1 MFSLGYFLKRRV
13 AQCYKLLCQLHL
25 QKCKSMFAWDDLRL
39 ALAIARGGNL
49 ATAAATLGV
58 NHSTVFRRLNALES
72 RLGSKLFERLA
83 SGYRATENGARL
95 IEAAERMETEAF
107 ALDRELTGRDTR
119 LSGQLRVTCSETVG
133 LRILTGEIARFRA
146 THPGIGVEL
155 SVDNRMLDLS
165 RREADVAL
173 RVMRPAQGELFGRKL
188 SDLQWAIYAS
198 EDYLRERRAPR
209 NLGDLERHCMIGWV
223 EAGPQIK
230 AQMWLSRHVPCA
242 AVGFRTNTL
251 VNQWTAAREGLGIAI
266 LPMYLAAG
274 TAGLIRLLDPLENL
288 VTELWIIT
296 HRSLKDT
303 ARVRSFMEFV
313 SDGVKCRIATLEG
326 ADDGHVDGTAC

>member
-1 MFSLGYFLKRRV
+1 
-13 AQCYKLLCQLHL
+13 
-25 QKCKSMFAWDDLRL
+25 
-39 ALAIARGGNL
+39 
-49 ATAAATLGV
+49 
-58 NHSTVFRRLNALES
+58 
-72 RLGSKLFERLA
+72 
-83 SGYRATENGARL
+83 
-95 IEAAERMETEAF
+95 
-107 ALDRELTGRDTR
+107 
-119 LSGQLRVTCSETVG
+119 
-133 LRILTGEIARFRA
+133 
-146 THPGIGVEL
+146 
-155 SVDNRMLDLS
+155 
-165 RREADVAL
+165 
-173 RVMRPAQGELFGRKL
+173 MRPAQGELFGRKL

-230 AQMWLSRHVPCA
+230 AQMWLSRYVPAA

-274 TAGLIRLLDPLENL
+274 TAGLIRLLDPLKTL